1 MELLILFGALVSL
14 FMLVL
19 IIRFLVVV
27 PDHLESIAK
36 SLRSLSHK
44 DEK

>member
-1 MELLILFGALVSL
+1 MEVLILIGALVSL
-14 FMLVL
+14 FMFVL
-19 IIRFLVVV
+19 IVRFLLVV

-44 DEK
+44 DDK